1 MAKGVYRRDS
11 LCHMKRLTFPFFS
24 LSLKF
29 YFIWGRGLQGQ
40 RVDTKGGEMNGIEK
54 QDVFFKESS

>member
-1 MAKGVYRRDS
+1 MPHEEIDIS
-11 LCHMKRLTFPFFS
+11 FFS

-40 RVDTKGGEMNGIEK
+40 RVNTKGGEMNGIEK
-54 QDVFFKESS
+54 QDVFLRRVREKGTLGHRHA